1 MDRDPALGLYLVD
14 IATRAAG
21 LTSDHGLN
29 ALAEHR
35 ALPGPVHLP
44 RDFDQE
50 IREEI
55 ADARNYAIWAIQESY
70 GDYLAGDPGA
80 ADDYERRM
88 RALSKLVLA
97 WVELHS
103 DSA

>member
-1 MDRDPALGLYLVD
+1 MDRDPALGSYLVD

-21 LTSDHGLN
+21 LSSDHGLN

-35 ALPGPVHLP
+35 ALPGPVRLP

-55 ADARNYAIWAIQESY
+55 ADARNYIIWAIQELY
-70 GDYLAGDPGA
+70 EAYVAGDPQA

-88 RALSKLVLA
+88 RALSRLVQA
-97 WVELHS
+97 WVELHK